1 MPEKGR
7 YEISGCEGHDDPG
20 DPFRRFAIEEYGL
33 LNHGIS
39 DDCFHGVS
47 FFAVWSK
54 KISNGT
60 LNVFT
65 IVSSDKTDGVCDEF
79 SHCET
84 ICFEKEFPSFA
95 ANSSWV
101 SFNACRKMRME
112 FGLNFVFIV
121 PPSIP
126 LLITVICTCQ
136 ENNYGYFVDM
146 DKFLEMQQ
154 LIKSRVAPSGDLS
167 QNELAR
173 AIGRRM
179 RTRGNVVYLNF
190 NG

>member
-1 MPEKGR
+1 V
-7 YEISGCEGHDDPG
+7 I
-20 DPFRRFAIEEYGL
+20 
-33 LNHGIS
+33 N
-39 DDCFHGVS
+39 
-47 FFAVWSK
+47 
-54 KISNGT
+54 
-60 LNVFT
+60 
-65 IVSSDKTDGVCDEF
+65 IVLG
-79 SHCET
+79 
-84 ICFEKEFPSFA
+84 
-95 ANSSWV
+95 
-101 SFNACRKMRME
+101 
-112 FGLNFVFIV
+112 
-121 PPSIP
+121 
-126 LLITVICTCQ
+126 TCQ